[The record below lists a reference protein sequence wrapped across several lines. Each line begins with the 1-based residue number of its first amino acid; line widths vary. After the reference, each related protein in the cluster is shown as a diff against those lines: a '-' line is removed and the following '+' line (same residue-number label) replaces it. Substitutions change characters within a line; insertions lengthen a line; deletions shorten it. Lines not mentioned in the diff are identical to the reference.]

1 MEARYIFMA
10 SMDVTPDKEAVFD
23 EVYDT
28 EHVPYLSRVPGVLSI
43 ARFRTGELKMAIG
56 GEIKTV
62 VLEDQP
68 RHTAIY
74 ELESPD
80 VLVSDEWP
88 AAVET
93 GRWPTDVRPHTTNRR
108 HALLHRSGL

>member
-1 MEARYIFMA
+1 MEAKYLFMA
-10 SMDVTPDKEAVFD
+10 SMDVKPDIKAVFD

-28 EHVPYLSRVPGVLSI
+28 EHVPYLSAVPGVLSI
-43 ARFRTGELKMAIG
+43 ARFQTNELKLAIG
-56 GEIKTV
+56 GEVKTV
-62 VLEDQP
+62 VVKDQP

-80 VLVSDEWP
+80 VLVSDEWA

-93 GRWPTDVRPHTTNRR
+93 GRWPTEVRPHTLLRR
-108 HALLHRSGL
+108 SES

>member
-1 MEARYIFMA
+1 MEARYLFMA
-10 SMDVTPDKEAVFD
+10 SMDVAPDKEAIFD

-43 ARFRTGELKMAIG
+43 ARFRTGELKMSIG
-56 GEIKTV
+56 GEVKTM

-74 ELESPD
+74 ELESPN
-80 VLVSDEWP
+80 VLVSDEWA

-93 GRWPTDVRPHTTNRR
+93 GRWPTEVRPHTNNRR
-108 HALLHRSGL
+108 HMLLHRSQ

>member
-1 MEARYIFMA
+1 LEARYIFMA
-10 SMDVTPDKEAVFD
+10 SMDVAPDKEAVFD

-28 EHVPYLSRVPGVLSI
+28 EHVPCLSRVPGVLSI

-80 VLVSDEWP
+80 VLVSDEWA

-108 HALLHRSGL
+108 HTLLHRSGL

>member
-1 MEARYIFMA
+1 MEAKYLFVA
-10 SMDVTPDKEAVFD
+10 SMDVAPNKESVFD

-28 EHVPYLSRVPGVLSI
+28 EHVPYLSHVPGVLSI
-43 ARFRTGELKMAIG
+43 ARFQTRELKMAIG

-80 VLVSDEWP
+80 VLVSDEWA

-108 HALLHRSGL
+108 HSLLHRNGP